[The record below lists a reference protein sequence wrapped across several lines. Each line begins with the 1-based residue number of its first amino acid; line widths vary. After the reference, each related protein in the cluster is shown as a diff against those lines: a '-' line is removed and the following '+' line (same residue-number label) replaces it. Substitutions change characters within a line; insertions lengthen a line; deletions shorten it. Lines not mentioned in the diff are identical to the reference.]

1 LHTLPRYP
9 VIARYDSTLVAIS
22 FAIAVL
28 AAYVALDFTER
39 VTRARGRT
47 RVLWWM
53 GGAVAMGAGIWS
65 MHFVGMLA
73 LQLPVAMEYDL
84 SLVLLSVVVAIAA
97 SALALHVGSRPA
109 LPVHVL
115 IVASLLMGA
124 AISGMHYIGMAA
136 MHIGASIQWN
146 PVLIVASIVIAVG
159 ASFVAMMLA
168 FRLRLEEGRLFGWM
182 KLGAAMFMGFA
193 VVGMHYTGMAA
204 ATFSAATATPPH
216 GGSAALHGEGLSIA
230 VIAGTLLILGLA
242 LASAAIDERERL
254 LAREQQVRQDVEN
267 ASRLKDEFLATVS
280 HELRTPLN
288 VILGRTQMLHDAA
301 DDADRVRE
309 LTKIIE
315 RNGAAL
321 AHLVEDLLDVSRIT
335 LGHVRLDTQPLRLAD
350 LLTNAVHGIQ
360 PAAQVKDIRLD
371 VHATD
376 AGVVT
381 GDPTRLQQI
390 IWNLLTNAIKFTP
403 SQGHVEAR
411 ISRDNGQ
418 VVLTVSDSGR
428 GIDPAFLPHVF
439 EPFRQ
444 AELTASRSHG
454 GLGIGL
460 SIVRHLVELHGG
472 TITARSEGAGQGSVF
487 AVTLPSAPD
496 GQLTLGDPSPMA
508 TVRV

>member
-1 LHTLPRYP
+1 
-9 VIARYDSTLVAIS
+9 VIARYDSTLVVIS

-97 SALALHVGSRPA
+97 SALALHVGSRPD

-115 IVASLLMGA
+115 TIASLLMGG

-136 MHIGASIQWN
+136 MRIAADVQWN

-159 ASFVAMMLA
+159 ASFAAMMLA
-168 FRLRLEEGRLFGWM
+168 FSLRLEEGRLFGWM
-182 KLGAAMFMGFA
+182 KLGAAMIMGFA

-204 ATFSAATATPPH
+204 AAFSPAVAMESH
-216 GGSAALHGEGLSIA
+216 GGAALHGEGLSIA
-230 VIAGTLLILGLA
+230 VVAGTLLILGLA

-288 VILGRTQMLHDAA
+288 VILGRTRMLFDAVDDAA
-301 DDADRVRE
+301 RVRE

-321 AHLVEDLLDVSRIT
+321 ANLVEDLLDVSRIT

-350 LLTNAVHGIQ
+350 LLTSAAHGIQ
-360 PAAQVKDIRLD
+360 PAAQLKDIRLD

-376 AGVVT
+376 AGIVT

-403 SQGHVEAR
+403 PQGQVEAR
-411 ISRDNGQ
+411 ISRDEGQ
-418 VVLTVSDSGR
+418 IVLTVSDSGR

-444 AELTASRSHG
+444 AEPTASRSHG

-460 SIVRHLVELHGG
+460 SIARHLVELHGG
-472 TITARSEGAGQGSVF
+472 TITARSGGAGQGSEF
-487 AVTLPSAPD
+487 AVTLPSTSD
-496 GQLTLGDPSPMA
+496 GQLTLGEASAMA
-508 TVRV
+508 TIRV